1 MDKKLN
7 IEELEKQC
15 LEAEK
20 NFKTLHDQLTKAKKE
35 EEDTKQAKLAAERD
49 ARYQEVMDAKDKYR
63 QLVSA
68 FINDYGAI
76 IIENNSDD
84 WQFLDKPFRWWF

>member
-20 NFKTLHDQLTKAKKE
+20 NFKTLHDQLTKVKKE
-35 EEDTKQAKLAAERD
+35 EEDTRQAKLAAEKD
-49 ARYQEVMDAKDKYR
+49 NRYQEVMDAKNKYL

-76 IIENNSDD
+76 IIENNSDV
-84 WQFLDKPFRWWF
+84 WKFLDKPFRWWF